1 MVFGKSWNV
10 DRDVKANCLYTAG
23 MYVGD
28 TKQVQ
33 VQVLNKRYR
42 MGLFSPIYCHINEKK
57 KI

>member
-33 VQVLNKRYR
+33 VQVLNNLLSHKW
-42 MGLFSPIYCHINEKK
+42 KK
-57 KI
+57 KEFLKSKKI